1 MIQWINVSIVLG
13 NSKQRDLIVVDLTF
27 LYVQY
32 TKLEA
37 LFPMNRFWW
46 FKIWWDPRTDL
57 DLLPR
62 WQLLATL
69 VICINLRWPPEPVW
83 KITYWA
89 NYLRMMYKTSAK
101 GCRYAAS
108 ISDIIFL
115 ISGQGYVKIKMA
127 VQRHLEN
134 GTLELFS

>member
-13 NSKQRDLIVVDLTF
+13 NSKQRGLIVVDLTF

-32 TKLEA
+32 TKLET
-37 LFPMNRFWW
+37 LFPMNLCWW
-46 FKIWWDPRTDL
+46 FKIWWGPRTDL

-62 WQLLATL
+62 WQLWATL
-69 VICINLRWPPEPVW
+69 VICINPRWPPEPVW
-83 KITYWA
+83 KINCWA
-89 NYLRMMYKTSAK
+89 NYLRMMYKTSFK
-101 GCRYAAS
+101 GFRYAAS

-115 ISGQGYVKIKMA
+115 FSGQGNVKIKMA